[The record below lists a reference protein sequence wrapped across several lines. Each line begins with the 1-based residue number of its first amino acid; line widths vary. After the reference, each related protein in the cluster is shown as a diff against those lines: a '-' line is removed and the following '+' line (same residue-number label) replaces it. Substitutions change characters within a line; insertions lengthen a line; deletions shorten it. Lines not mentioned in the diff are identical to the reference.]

1 LPEPGPRRGPPLRRR
16 RGPPDHRRDGASV
29 PLRHRRR
36 AGHLP
41 GRAEQRRRGRR
52 AYRLRDG
59 VAGQTCGSTYLD
71 RPSDGAMTDERW
83 EDEDAGPV
91 VRPYALIRGRT
102 RSSGDRFDLIA
113 MVMATGERPPSD
125 FVLGPEHERILRMA
139 RRAVSVADLASDLD
153 LPLGVVRVLL
163 GDLYDHG
170 LISVR

>member
-1 LPEPGPRRGPPLRRR
+1 
-16 RGPPDHRRDGASV
+16 
-29 PLRHRRR
+29 
-36 AGHLP
+36 
-41 GRAEQRRRGRR
+41 
-52 AYRLRDG
+52 
-59 VAGQTCGSTYLD
+59 
-71 RPSDGAMTDERW
+71 MTDERW

-125 FVLGPEHERILRMA
+125 FVLGPEQERILHMA
-139 RRAVSVADLASDLD
+139 RRAISVAELASDLD

-170 LISVR
+170 LISVRAPAPVAAPRASDRILKEVINGLRAL

>member
-1 LPEPGPRRGPPLRRR
+1 
-16 RGPPDHRRDGASV
+16 
-29 PLRHRRR
+29 
-36 AGHLP
+36 
-41 GRAEQRRRGRR
+41 
-52 AYRLRDG
+52 
-59 VAGQTCGSTYLD
+59 
-71 RPSDGAMTDERW
+71 MTDERW

-170 LISVR
+170 LISVRAPAPVVVPRTSDRILKEVINGLRAL